1 MTNDG
6 YTMEEINRRISLG
19 KASMANLTKIMKDS
33 EFSTNI
39 KDKLVHT
46 IVFPAVLHQCESRML
61 KKADKRKIDTFNL
74 RMWRR
79 LFGIPGP
86 ASTNASVINQRKPKH
101 SGETSATIS
110 KLKYFGHIMCM

>member
-1 MTNDG
+1 MINDG
-6 YTMEEINRRISLG
+6 YTMEEINRRISFG
-19 KASMANLTKIMKDS
+19 KASMANLTKIMKYS

-39 KDKLVHT
+39 KDKLVQT
-46 IVFPAVLHQCESRML
+46 IVFPAVLHGCESWTL
-61 KKADKRKIDTFNL
+61 KKADTRKIDAFNL

-86 ASTNASVINQRKPKH
+86 ARTNASVINQRKPKN

-110 KLKYFGHIMCM
+110 KLKLFGHITRT